1 MVEWCVIKE
10 RLIGKHLSSLSA
22 EKSAH
27 FSFCDHELRINILLK
42 YVSPICGKPL
52 ASGDINR
59 HLDNEH
65 FEISNPSKKKNSVET
80 IQSTLNFRRKSSSSE
95 DKNKTTSIKR
105 PLPNTQDLSAHQLP
119 PSSPIPTILAST
131 PSESR
136 KKSRLDP
143 PSTSNDKPLAE
154 RVRPQKLEEFQGQPH
169 LKIAL
174 QTIVTSGNSIIL
186 WGPSGSGKTTLARCL
201 KNLLNEQQQQ
211 PETENHMRK
220 KYDFYELSATEFST
234 SEWKKILDLYHL
246 SATSTSTSSNTTSN
260 RKIDSFYVKSSS
272 SILNSQNIV
281 PIIFID
287 EVQRLNK
294 SQQDLFLPFIE
305 SGRIIMILATTENP
319 SFRLTTPLQSRC
331 RLLKLAKH
339 DREDIKLILER
350 AITIEKSSS
359 SSSSIEVEIDSKMV
373 DVLADL
379 ADGDARVALS
389 NLEILLH
396 ALKLHPALN
405 HQDLIKILGHKFL
418 IYDRNGDNHYD
429 LISALHKSI
438 RGGDADAGLYW
449 LARMLE
455 GGEDPLYVARRLIR
469 MASEDIGL
477 SNPNALT
484 QAVSAYQATQLL
496 GMPECDCILA
506 QVVVMLAESTK
517 SVRTYKAYKK
527 AKALVNAL
535 PSYPVPIHLRN
546 APTKMMSELGYGA
559 EYKYEPDYAHPIYQG
574 FMPPELVNPSTTV
587 SGSTSDNQE
596 SIGYPFL
603 NPRSKRIDQQTS
615 SEDDN
620 QGNDINHS
628 DPQKDDQIPRQVLD
642 NGSYQITSQSTDQ
655 SSCKEGTLIDLDLL
669 RQWEKRF
676 NRGKPWIGRDRLQQ
690 QQQ

>member
-95 DKNKTTSIKR
+95 DKTR
-105 PLPNTQDLSAHQLP
+105 LLPSSLP

-535 PSYPVPIHLRN
+535 PSYP
-546 APTKMMSELGYGA
+546 LGYGA

>member
-1 MVEWCVIKE
+1 MGKLESLASSSSTSLLIFFRSSPLDILPMV
-10 RLIGKHLSSLSA
+10 HDTFAS
-22 EKSAH
+22 
-27 FSFCDHELRINILLK
+27 D
-42 YVSPICGKPL
+42 

-154 RVRPQKLEEFQGQPH
+154 RVRPQKLEEFQGKLTNSQKKFTYFILCLADLI
-169 LKIAL
+169 LKKQDNLI
-174 QTIVTSGNSIIL
+174 SKS
-186 WGPSGSGKTTLARCL
+186 PYK
-201 KNLLNEQQQQ
+201 LLNRKSYE
-211 PETENHMRK
+211 K
-220 KYDFYELSATEFST
+220 KYDFHELSATEFST

-246 SATSTSTSSNTTSN
+246 STATATSTSSNTTLD

-272 SILNSQNIV
+272 SIMNSLNIV

-331 RLLKLAKH
+331 RLLKLTKH

-506 QVVVMLAESTK
+506 QVVVMLAESSK

-527 AKALVNAL
+527 AKALVNSL

-559 EYKYEPDYAHPIYQG
+559 EYKYEPDYAHPIYQE
-574 FMPPELVNPSTTV
+574 FMPSELVNPSPTV
-587 SGSTSDNQE
+587 RGSTSEDQ
-596 SIGYPFL
+596 STIGYPFL

-628 DPQKDDQIPRQVLD
+628 DPQKDDQIPRQTLD
-642 NGSYQITSQSTDQ
+642 NGTYQINSQSTDQ
-655 SSCKEGTLIDLDLL
+655 SSCKEGTLIDLDLSSM
-669 RQWEKRF
+669 
-676 NRGKPWIGRDRLQQ
+676 GKTVQSW
-690 QQQ
+690 

>member
-1 MVEWCVIKE
+1 M
-10 RLIGKHLSSLSA
+10 
-22 EKSAH
+22 
-27 FSFCDHELRINILLK
+27 
-42 YVSPICGKPL
+42 
-52 ASGDINR
+52 
-59 HLDNEH
+59 
-65 FEISNPSKKKNSVET
+65 
-80 IQSTLNFRRKSSSSE
+80 
-95 DKNKTTSIKR
+95 
-105 PLPNTQDLSAHQLP
+105 
-119 PSSPIPTILAST
+119 
-131 PSESR
+131 SR
-136 KKSRLDP
+136 
-143 PSTSNDKPLAE
+143 
-154 RVRPQKLEEFQGQPH
+154 
-169 LKIAL
+169 
-174 QTIVTSGNSIIL
+174 
-186 WGPSGSGKTTLARCL
+186 
-201 KNLLNEQQQQ
+201 
-211 PETENHMRK
+211 
-220 KYDFYELSATEFST
+220 
-234 SEWKKILDLYHL
+234 
-246 SATSTSTSSNTTSN
+246 
-260 RKIDSFYVKSSS
+260 
-272 SILNSQNIV
+272 NIV

-294 SQQDLFLPFIE
+294 SQQDQ

-331 RLLKLAKH
+331 RLLKLTKH

-559 EYKYEPDYAHPIYQG
+559 EYKYEPDYAHPIYQV

-596 SIGYPFL
+596 SIG
-603 NPRSKRIDQQTS
+603 SKRIDQQTS